1 MIRNTML
8 GLSLLALS
16 GATAFAAPMVK
27 HTTRNQVVAQAPAA
41 DAPKDGAA
49 KETKKA
55 KHPKKAKGDV
65 KADAPKADAPKA
77 DAPATK

>member
-27 HTTRNQVVAQAPAA
+27 HTTRAKVVAQAPAA
-41 DAPKDGAA
+41 DAKDGAV

>member
-27 HTTRNQVVAQAPAA
+27 HTTHNKVVAQAPAA
-41 DAPKDGAA
+41 DAAKDAA
-49 KETKKA
+49 KDTKKA
-55 KHPKKAKGDV
+55 KHPKKAKGDA
-65 KADAPKADAPKA
+65 KTLAPKADAPV
-77 DAPATK
+77 TK